1 MEDSKIQLSQSEL
14 DLFCNAEI
22 ILTKNRI
29 IQKVIELLDVLQ
41 NKMVDA
47 KQSIASPLFN
57 TSPKISRGEYY
68 MGLPYVILDYPRES
82 KDQNLFFIRSMF
94 WWGNFYSST
103 LHISGSNVE
112 RHKQALVKHYP
123 TLSEK
128 DYWLGINT
136 DPWVHHFEKDNYIK
150 ISELSAGAYE
160 AAIEEQAHIKIATKW
175 PLEQWDLAAIKL
187 FDSWKFL
194 LELTT

>member
-103 LHISGSNVE
+103 LHISGSN
-112 RHKQALVKHYP
+112 
-123 TLSEK
+123 
-128 DYWLGINT
+128 
-136 DPWVHHFEKDNYIK
+136 
-150 ISELSAGAYE
+150 
-160 AAIEEQAHIKIATKW
+160 
-175 PLEQWDLAAIKL
+175 
-187 FDSWKFL
+187 
-194 LELTT
+194 